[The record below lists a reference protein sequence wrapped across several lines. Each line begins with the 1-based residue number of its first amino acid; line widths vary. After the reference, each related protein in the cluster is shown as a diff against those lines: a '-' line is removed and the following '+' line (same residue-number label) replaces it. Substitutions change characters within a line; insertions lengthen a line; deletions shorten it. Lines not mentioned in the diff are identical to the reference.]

1 MHAAGLRPVSGYFL
15 PIRLSIPQAPRSRT
29 VKLIS
34 ATPSPYARKVRIQ
47 LLEKGLPFELITEVP
62 WNDDTTVPAY
72 NPLEKLP
79 VLILDD
85 GRALYESAYILEWIE
100 RMHPLPALMPS
111 DRDAYLEARQYMVL
125 ADGICDAALLLFFE
139 RLRPPAHR
147 SEPWMARQL
156 RKVDRGLEALARDIG
171 TRPFAVGNSFTLAD
185 ISVAAPLG
193 WLKVRAPDI
202 DWSARHPDL
211 ARYYERHSQRESFI
225 KTVPTAQVLRD
236 KVV

>member
-1 MHAAGLRPVSGYFL
+1 M
-15 PIRLSIPQAPRSRT
+15 
-29 VKLIS
+29 KLIS

-47 LLEKGLPFELITEVP
+47 LHEKGLPFELITEVP
-62 WNDDTTVPAY
+62 WNSDTSVPAY

-85 GRALYESAYILEWIE
+85 GRAIYESAYILEWIE
-100 RMHPLPALMPS
+100 RMYPDPPLMPT
-111 DRDAYLEARQYMVL
+111 DRDAWLEARRYMVL
-125 ADGICDAALLLFFE
+125 SDGICDAALLLFFE
-139 RLRPPAHR
+139 RLREPAHR

-171 TRPFAVGNSFTLAD
+171 TRAHAVGDSLTLAD

-202 DWSARHPDL
+202 DWAARHPNL
-211 ARYYERHSQRESFI
+211 LRYYERLSERESFR
-225 KTVPTAQVLRD
+225 TTQPSAQVLRD